1 MKIACLQFGPQ
12 VGDVDN
18 NLNRADAVLD
28 KIDPEDLDSL
38 DLLVLPELA
47 FSGYN
52 FKSLQHIAP
61 CLEEA
66 GSGITSLWAQT
77 TALKHD
83 CTVVAG
89 YPEKVDVSANWPASP
104 EYYNSALIVNGDG
117 DTVGNY
123 RKSFL
128 FYTDE
133 TWALEGGSGFFK
145 GNIAGLGN
153 VALGICTDLNPY
165 KLEAPWDAFEFGFHV
180 TKAQANLVIV
190 SMAWQT
196 HQDPGLFGANPA
208 EPDIETLV
216 YWVQRLEP
224 LIHADKEEEVIVVF
238 CNRTGSETEA
248 TYTGTSAVIGIKRG
262 EVFVYGVLGRGVD
275 DLLIVDTDHPPM
287 SKLTDV
293 DAVGS
298 DEYLTETP
306 ALNAEDD
313 PRTHRTPNNALLGE
327 HQASACYVADS
338 GLGRGLDSPR
348 QPTSPKLPWLAQVPQ
363 PGETPTDTRSPTR
376 LQIPTRPQFDEYIT
390 IDSAISDDIVID
402 TPAVGDTPAFDR
414 RQFRPKQAIP
424 SSPWRF
430 PSKQSPYPWHHHDGS
445 HSSVFGGGAAMTPIT
460 PFDEDGWSSTP
471 IEQKAPPQWFWK
483 HEPTLSALKE
493 SVVEEEEENENEEEP
508 NELPDTKTTH
518 SRAETKL
525 EPTQF
530 EAQNTVSENDNR
542 QEDGDGEELEPET
555 APLNDW
561 AELADVLGGLK
572 ARPGSAFDFK
582 SSRNDRPSSPKS
594 RYRPRT
600 SSPFQLFQP
609 SELSYGE
616 QEQTAWGT
624 LDSDPARSVAG
635 EAWGDG
641 DNDRGG
647 DTLFTFARPP
657 SGAGHRSVQRNCSF
671 DNAGGYRG
679 HGEWASRRQP
689 SRLRHATFADEAA
702 DDEPDYDSDDYS
714 PRHSSI
720 SRGRQPN
727 FQHPI
732 AIDQPSPVRENYPDP
747 FPNKNNNNAPPPRDN
762 DPGWPLNHDPSLATN
777 SAPSKT
783 QPTPHQDRDEHP
795 SPLSID
801 ASIDLHAATPSLCS
815 ATSATS
821 TTSVSTFADNLGVGE
836 PGMPRADSGACADD
850 GVVSFRG
857 YGGGGGGE
865 PGVVVLGG
873 EGIKGVGEGEVWIGR
888 EGMPAGGY

>member
-1 MKIACLQFGPQ
+1 MLPWDSSLFDTMKIACLQFDPQ

-28 KIDPEDLDSL
+28 KINPEDLDSL

-52 FKSLQHIAP
+52 FTSLQHIAP

-83 CTVVAG
+83 CTVVVG
-89 YPEKVDVSANWPASP
+89 YPEKVDVSVNWPASP
-104 EYYNSALIVNGDG
+104 EYYNSALIINGDG

-145 GNIAGLGN
+145 GDIAGLGN

-180 TKAQANLVIV
+180 VKAQANLVIM

-196 HQDPGLFGANPA
+196 HEDPNVFGANPA

-224 LIHADKEEEVIVVF
+224 LIRADKEEEVIVVF
-238 CNRTGSETEA
+238 CNRAGSETEA

-287 SKLTDV
+287 SKLTDA
-293 DAVGS
+293 DAVER
-298 DEYLTETP
+298 DELLTEKPASGAENDLRTYRTP
-306 ALNAEDD
+306 ASVLSE
-313 PRTHRTPNNALLGE
+313 E
-327 HQASACYVADS
+327 SQACPCYPADS
-338 GLGRGLDSPR
+338 GLGPELDSPR
-348 QPTSPKLPWLAQVPQ
+348 QPTSPKLPWLAQIPQ

-376 LQIPTRPQFDEYIT
+376 LQIPTRPKFDEYIT
-390 IDSAISDDIVID
+390 IDSAISDDVIID
-402 TPAVGDTPAFDR
+402 TPAVGDTPALDR
-414 RQFRPKQAIP
+414 RPFRPKLAIP

-445 HSSVFGGGAAMTPIT
+445 QSSVFGAGAAMTPIT

-493 SVVEEEEENENEEEP
+493 SIVEEDEEESDES
-508 NELPDTKTTH
+508 PDTKAPQPG
-518 SRAETKL
+518 AESKP
-525 EPTQF
+525 EPRQF
-530 EAQNTVSENDNR
+530 ETENTVSEKDNT
-542 QEDGDGEELEPET
+542 QEDGDAEALEVEPEAT
-555 APLNDW
+555 PLNDW
-561 AELADVLGGLK
+561 TELADVLRGLK
-572 ARPGSAFDFK
+572 VRPGSAFDFK

-594 RYRPRT
+594 RYPPRT

-616 QEQTAWGT
+616 QEQSAWGT
-624 LDSDPARSVAG
+624 LDSDAPRSVAG
-635 EAWGDG
+635 GDWGDD
-641 DNDRGG
+641 DNDRGRNA
-647 DTLFTFARPP
+647 LFTFARP
-657 SGAGHRSVQRNCSF
+657 SSRASHRSLQRGYSF
-671 DNAGGYRG
+671 DSASGNGGSG
-679 HGEWASRRQP
+679 GWANKRQP
-689 SRLRHATFADEAA
+689 SRLRHAIFADEAA
-702 DDEPDYDSDDYS
+702 DDEPEYDSPDDGDDDYS
-714 PRHSSI
+714 PGHRGR
-720 SRGRQPN
+720 SRGRQPSS
-727 FQHPI
+727 QPPTTL
-732 AIDQPSPVRENYPDP
+732 DQPSPVRENDP
-747 FPNKNNNNAPPPRDN
+747 NPYQDKTSNPSPRDN
-762 DPGWPLNHDPSLATN
+762 DSGWPFNNNTN
-777 SAPSKT
+777 GTPNNDT
-783 QPTPHQDRDEHP
+783 TNNTIDPTPHFPQQQQQPPPQHGNHTQPLLRNLRDINH
-795 SPLSID
+795 LRL
-801 ASIDLHAATPSLCS
+801 DLCRPPP
-815 ATSATS
+815 
-821 TTSVSTFADNLGVGE
+821 
-836 PGMPRADSGACADD
+836 PGSR
-850 GVVSFRG
+850 
-857 YGGGGGGE
+857 
-865 PGVVVLGG
+865 
-873 EGIKGVGEGEVWIGR
+873 
-888 EGMPAGGY
+888 